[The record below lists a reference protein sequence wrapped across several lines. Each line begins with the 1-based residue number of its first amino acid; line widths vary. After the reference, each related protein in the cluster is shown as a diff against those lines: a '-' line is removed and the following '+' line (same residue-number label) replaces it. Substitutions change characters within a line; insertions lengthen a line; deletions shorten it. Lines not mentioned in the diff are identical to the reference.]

1 MAKPKTLGKLEAR
14 ELVEA
19 LGPLTRLTLVKRLI
33 AGQGWA
39 AQRVEFS
46 LVLEEDDVSKLASFM
61 SQSFS
66 VDDFGGL

>member
-1 MAKPKTLGKLEAR
+1 MAKPKTLGKLETH

-46 LVLEEDDVSKLASFM
+46 LVLEEDQVSQLAAFM